1 MRIEAELGVVF
12 DGFGSG
18 QEEDESFG
26 TERGLGEGDEGTS
39 DALLLI
45 GGIHGEVGKVAAE
58 FEVGDGASDPN
69 QFTSVPRGAEEVPV
83 AEHGADGF

>member
-1 MRIEAELGVVF
+1 VRIEAELGVVF

-45 GGIHGEVGKVAAE
+45 FDVNSEVGEVATE
-58 FEVGDGASDPN
+58 FEVGDGASDADE
-69 QFTSVPRGAEEVPV
+69 FFFVPRGAEEVPV

>member
-26 TERGLGEGDEGTS
+26 TERGLGEGDEGPT
-39 DALLLI
+39 DALILI
-45 GGIHGEVGKVAAE
+45 GGIHGKVGEVAAKL
-58 FEVGDGASDPN
+58 EVSNGASDPN
-69 QFTSVPRGAEEVPV
+69 QFTSVPGGAEEVPV
-83 AEHGADGF
+83 PEHGADGF